1 MKFGRLATKNA
12 AGALLGHSL
21 EIAGRRVAK
30 GSTITESLVA
40 DMMKDGITDIVAAQL
55 DPGDLSEN
63 TAAAR
68 LAAHF
73 TGPGVSAPKAHT
85 GRV

>member
-1 MKFGRLATKNA
+1 M
-12 AGALLGHSL
+12 
-21 EIAGRRVAK
+21 V
-30 GSTITESLVA
+30 
-40 DMMKDGITDIVAAQL
+40 KDGITDIVAAQL

-85 GRV
+85 GRVNLHARISGILMLDTARIHRFNQVSEAITLATLARF